1 MHFHVL
7 SHRIAN
13 LSLKDIFTNKSPKA
27 QKQQFRRLKYCVWFP
42 IGFQVEAWFKFKTP
56 TEIDPLDVDAAVGRA
71 ALRAW
76 SGIVLWH
83 RSTNHPNNGIFFWR
97 AIGFQNPEWGS
108 FHDMKLEV
116 KAKFDQILKLTR
128 PLISND
134 DVLSVIAKNTTKRQM
149 TFQRSKA
156 PQSFWEFGIIGVCS
170 KGMLIGSGMYLRAFQ
185 VSESE

>member
-1 MHFHVL
+1 MFPLIFALILNPSASTLACPLPSHHSLQSHNCSTHCDRTTGTCLHNVSLNAFVIICTFQIYSLLSTSCYMSSNLLTWKRLCHLKLLRAPQIQCFRHFHVL

-76 SGIVLWH
+76 SGILLWH
-83 RSTNHPNNGIFFWR
+83 WSTNHP
-97 AIGFQNPEWGS
+97 
-108 FHDMKLEV
+108 
-116 KAKFDQILKLTR
+116 
-128 PLISND
+128 
-134 DVLSVIAKNTTKRQM
+134 
-149 TFQRSKA
+149 QR
-156 PQSFWEFGIIGVCS
+156 
-170 KGMLIGSGMYLRAFQ
+170 
-185 VSESE
+185 